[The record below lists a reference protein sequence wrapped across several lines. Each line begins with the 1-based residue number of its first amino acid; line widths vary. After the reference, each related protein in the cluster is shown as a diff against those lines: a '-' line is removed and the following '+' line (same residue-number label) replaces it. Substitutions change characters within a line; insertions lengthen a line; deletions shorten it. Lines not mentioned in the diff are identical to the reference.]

1 MSPKPKP
8 VPTPIV
14 NMRVNTLFANADSIT
29 QTDARMAPTTVT
41 VRQPHRFTN
50 ELDIGPVIKKKKTL

>member
-1 MSPKPKP
+1 
-8 VPTPIV
+8 
-14 NMRVNTLFANADSIT
+14 MRVSTLFANADSVT

-50 ELDIGPVIKKKKTL
+50 ELDIGPEIRKSTAFSFNVYELIVGFTIN